1 MKKDNEFL
9 GFTLAEMLVVMLILT
24 IVLAAFAPL
33 MTKRKT
39 VDLTSPWR
47 YAANNSD
54 AYYGL
59 SNTQTA
65 MIGQNAKADS
75 DPDTRFLIKKLDD
88 GQSYIT
94 FKDNGGD
101 IAANI
106 AIDSL
111 DAGGT
116 IRMGGPYTSVSSDGY
131 NTAFGI
137 GALKSISI
145 ARANTAFG
153 ADALNKLSM
162 GNTNTAIGAYALSD
176 SGTDVKQNTALGY
189 QAMIGATGSSNLA
202 LGLNALASS
211 SGSNNIA
218 IGTGALKNTGSSD
231 NIAIGNSVAV
241 RSPGSVVIGNNA
253 NIGKWTSGDNIGSI
267 AIGNNITTEG
277 VSNIIITN
285 DMNKNIQ
292 AFYKTFIGSKLSEI
306 GFRDDDPFF
315 LENNMTPMVMLGD
328 KKTKVIIPGDL
339 MVMGNIWFH
348 ARPTNN
354 DKRFE
359 IGRLTWKGGSSGLG
373 DLENVA
379 VVRSKRTCPDWYP
392 DACISDV
399 DWNSA
404 SVFYDYSD
412 KRLKNIKKESD
423 YGIDELKNI
432 KVYNFTFKNDKNKEP
447 HVGVIAQDL
456 QKVFPESVKKDDN
469 GYLMIRKDE
478 MFYAMLN
485 SIKQLDTLVHG
496 IINEIKIV
504 LEKITGLDN
513 RVQQLEKENK
523 LLKEQI
529 EAMNKR
535 LEKLEDD

>member
-1 MKKDNEFL
+1 
-9 GFTLAEMLVVMLILT
+9 
-24 IVLAAFAPL
+24 

-75 DPDTRFLIKKLDD
+75 DPDTRFLIKKSDD

-176 SGTDVKQNTALGY
+176 SGTNVRQNTALGY

-218 IGTGALKNTGSSD
+218 IGTDALNGTGSSD

-348 ARPTNN
+348 ARPTNIPE
-354 DKRFE
+354 RFE
-359 IGRLTWKGGSSGLG
+359 IGRLTWDGETNTVL
-373 DLENVA
+373 
-379 VVRSKRTCPDWYP
+379 VRSKKSCPDWYP

-399 DWNSA
+399 DWDSA
-404 SVFYDYSD
+404 SVFYAYSD

-478 MFYAMLN
+478 MFYAMAMVN
-485 SIKQLDTLVHG
+485 AVKQLDKLVQGLVGEVKTILFKLNSHDK
-496 IINEIKIV
+496 EIKKLQQENEELKARI
-504 LEKITGLDN
+504 EK
-513 RVQQLEKENK
+513 
-523 LLKEQI
+523 
-529 EAMNKR
+529 
-535 LEKLEDD
+535 LEKLVK

>member
-24 IVLAAFAPL
+24 IVMAAFAPL

-75 DPDTRFLIKKLDD
+75 DPDTRFLIKKSDE

-94 FKDNGGD
+94 FKDNGGG

-116 IRMGGPYTSVSSDGY
+116 IRMGGPYTSVSYDGY

-176 SGTDVKQNTALGY
+176 SGTDVRQNTALGY
-189 QAMIGATGSSNLA
+189 QSMSGASGSSNLA
-202 LGLNALASS
+202 LGLNSMLSS

-218 IGTGALKNTGSSD
+218 IGTDALKNVGYSD
-231 NIAIGNSVAV
+231 NIAIGNTVSV
-241 RSPGSVVIGNNA
+241 GSSDNIIIGNDSTT
-253 NIGKWTSGDNIGSI
+253 GKWSGNIS
-267 AIGNNITTEG
+267 IGNNITSG
-277 VSNIIITN
+277 GGNNIIITN
-285 DMNKNIQ
+285 DLGKNIQ
-292 AFYKTFIGSKLSEI
+292 GLYKTFIGSELTSGDFETN
-306 GFRDDDPFF
+306 DPFF
-315 LENNMTPMVMLGD
+315 LDGNLTRMIMLGD
-328 KKTKVIIPGDL
+328 KGTKVIIPGDL
-339 MVMGNIWFH
+339 MVMGNLWFH
-348 ARPTNN
+348 AQPTNASDKFEIARLSFNGGQN
-354 DKRFE
+354 DKYGYP
-359 IGRLTWKGGSSGLG
+359 IAT
-373 DLENVA
+373 
-379 VVRSKRTCPDWYP
+379 VRGKKTTCPDWYP
-392 DACISDV
+392 KPYCKADMKWNDV
-399 DWNSA
+399 KKW
-404 SVFYDYSD
+404 YDYESSD

>member
-24 IVLAAFAPL
+24 IVMAAFAPL

-75 DPDTRFLIKKLDD
+75 DPDTRFLIKKSSDS
-88 GQSYIT
+88 QSYIT

-106 AIDSL
+106 AV
-111 DAGGT
+111 DALHGGGT
-116 IRMGGPYTSVSSDGY
+116 LRMGGPYTSASNDGV

-137 GALKSISI
+137 GALKVISL

-153 ADALNKLSM
+153 ADALNKLTM

-176 SGTDVKQNTALGY
+176 SGTDVRQNTALGY
-189 QAMIGATGSSNLA
+189 QSMSGASGSSNLA
-202 LGLNALASS
+202 LGISSMLSS

-218 IGTGALKNTGSSD
+218 IGTDALNGTGSSG

-241 RSPGSVVIGNNA
+241 GSSDNIIIGNDSTT
-253 NIGKWTSGDNIGSI
+253 GKWSGNIS
-267 AIGNNITTEG
+267 IGNNITSG
-277 VSNIIITN
+277 GGNNIIITN
-285 DMNKNIQ
+285 DLGKNIQ
-292 AFYKTFIGSKLSEI
+292 GLYKTFIGSELTSGDFETN
-306 GFRDDDPFF
+306 DPFF
-315 LENNMTPMVMLGD
+315 LDGNQTRMIMLGD
-328 KKTKVIIPGDL
+328 KGTKVIIPGDL
-339 MVMGNIWFH
+339 MVMGNLWFH
-348 ARPTNN
+348 ARPANAP
-354 DKRFE
+354 KKFE
-359 IGRLTWKGGSSGLG
+359 SGRLTWDG
-373 DLENVA
+373 ETNTV
-379 VVRSKRTCPDWYP
+379 VVRKKMECPDWYP
-392 DACISDV
+392 KPYCKANMEWKDV
-399 DWNSA
+399 EKW
-404 SVFYDYSD
+404 YDYESSD

>member
-1 MKKDNEFL
+1 MRFDGSVFSCFNAGRLNRK

-24 IVLAAFAPL
+24 IVMAAFAPL

-94 FKDNGGD
+94 FKDNGGG

-116 IRMGGPYTSVSSDGY
+116 IRMGGPYTSVSSNGY

-137 GALKSISI
+137 GALKVISL

-153 ADALNKLSM
+153 ADALNKLTM

-218 IGTGALKNTGSSD
+218 IGTDALNGTGSSD

-348 ARPTNN
+348 ARPANAP
-354 DKRFE
+354 KRFE
-359 IGRLTWKGGSSGLG
+359 SGRLTWDG
-373 DLENVA
+373 ETNTV
-379 VVRSKRTCPDWYP
+379 VVRSKRSCPDWYP
-392 DACISDV
+392 DACIHDV
-399 DWNSA
+399 DWDSA

-478 MFYAMLN
+478 MFYAMVN
-485 SIKQLDTLVHG
+485 AVKQLDKLVQGLVGEVKTILFKLNSHDK
-496 IINEIKIV
+496 EIKKLQQENEELKARI
-504 LEKITGLDN
+504 EK
-513 RVQQLEKENK
+513 
-523 LLKEQI
+523 
-529 EAMNKR
+529 
-535 LEKLEDD
+535 LEKLVK